1 LRVDFDFYN
10 NIHHS
15 QRDHH
20 TDTAKPPDPHIQ
32 TQVAPT
38 LAIMAKKTSKA
49 GSSTASA
56 PPKATNNN
64 DFDIDDIFSGK
75 PLKSNPAPVASS
87 SSSAKAKAVDI
98 TSTSKAKKDKKK
110 KKAVGD
116 GGDEV
121 QAGIAVNGVK
131 GKRKAES
138 DGVVESATKSKKSK
152 TTSEFKPSKTSKS
165 VQKKLRDDD
174 DEDDEEDLDEDY
186 TDEDDDEDDEPST
199 PKVVEVLD
207 PSAVSR
213 SKVKQALQP
222 PPSRSKGG
230 RREVDVEEEMF
241 RDSRG
246 DGPSTSHAASH
257 PRYEPFKRS
266 YQENR

>member
-1 LRVDFDFYN
+1 
-10 NIHHS
+10 
-15 QRDHH
+15 
-20 TDTAKPPDPHIQ
+20 
-32 TQVAPT
+32 
-38 LAIMAKKTSKA
+38 MAKKTSKA
-49 GSSTASA
+49 GPSAASA

-87 SSSAKAKAVDI
+87 SSSKPKAVHI
-98 TSTSKAKKDKKK
+98 TSTSKADKKDKKK

-116 GGDEV
+116 GGEEV
-121 QAGIAVNGVK
+121 QAGIAVNGGK

-138 DGVVESATKSKKSK
+138 DGIVEPATKSKKTK
-152 TTSEFKPSKTSKS
+152 TTSELKPSKTSKS

-186 TDEDDDEDDEPST
+186 TDEDDDETST

-246 DGPSTSHAASH
+246 DGPSTSHAAPS
-257 PRYEPFKRS
+257 S
-266 YQENR
+266 MI

>member
-1 LRVDFDFYN
+1 
-10 NIHHS
+10 
-15 QRDHH
+15 
-20 TDTAKPPDPHIQ
+20 
-32 TQVAPT
+32 
-38 LAIMAKKTSKA
+38 MAKKTSKA
-49 GSSTASA
+49 GSSAASA

-87 SSSAKAKAVDI
+87 SSSKPKAADS

-131 GKRKAES
+131 GKRKA
-138 DGVVESATKSKKSK
+138 DGDNVVESATKSKKTK
-152 TTSEFKPSKTSKS
+152 TTRETELSKTSKS
-165 VQKKLRDDD
+165 SQNQLRDDD

-186 TDEDDDEDDEPST
+186 TDEDDDETST

-246 DGPSTSHAASH
+246 DGPSTSHAAPS
-257 PRYEPFKRS
+257 S
-266 YQENR
+266 MI

>member
-1 LRVDFDFYN
+1 
-10 NIHHS
+10 
-15 QRDHH
+15 
-20 TDTAKPPDPHIQ
+20 
-32 TQVAPT
+32 
-38 LAIMAKKTSKA
+38 MAKKTSKA
-49 GSSTASA
+49 GTSAASA

-75 PLKSNPAPVASS
+75 PLKTKPAPVASS
-87 SSSAKAKAVDI
+87 SSSEPKAVDI
-98 TSTSKAKKDKKK
+98 TSTNKAKKDKKK

-186 TDEDDDEDDEPST
+186 TDEDDEPST
-199 PKVVEVLD
+199 PKVVEILD

-246 DGPSTSHAASH
+246 DGPSTSHAAPS
-257 PRYEPFKRS
+257 S
-266 YQENR
+266 MI

>member
-1 LRVDFDFYN
+1 
-10 NIHHS
+10 
-15 QRDHH
+15 
-20 TDTAKPPDPHIQ
+20 
-32 TQVAPT
+32 
-38 LAIMAKKTSKA
+38 MAKKTSKA
-49 GSSTASA
+49 GTTAASA

-87 SSSAKAKAVDI
+87 SSSKPKAADS
-98 TSTSKAKKDKKK
+98 TSTDKAKKDKKK

-116 GGDEV
+116 GKEEV

-131 GKRKAES
+131 GKRKA
-138 DGVVESATKSKKSK
+138 DGDNVVEPAIKSKKSK
-152 TTSEFKPSKTSKS
+152 TTSEIKLSKTSKS
-165 VQKKLRDDD
+165 VQKKLRDDGD

-186 TDEDDDEDDEPST
+186 TDEDDEPST

-213 SKVKQALQP
+213 SKVKQALRP

-230 RREVDVEEEMF
+230 RREVDAEEEMF

-246 DGPSTSHAASH
+246 DGPSTSHAAPS
-257 PRYEPFKRS
+257 S
-266 YQENR
+266 MI

>member
-1 LRVDFDFYN
+1 MSRISISTLTTCNMMGNRPRITTPKRWSDP
-10 NIHHS
+10 IRIPRHS
-15 QRDHH
+15 PNQLSI
-20 TDTAKPPDPHIQ
+20 T
-32 TQVAPT
+32 
-38 LAIMAKKTSKA
+38 MAKKTSKA

-56 PPKATNNN
+56 PPKASNNN

-75 PLKSNPAPVASS
+75 PLKTKPAPVASS
-87 SSSAKAKAVDI
+87 SSSAKAKTVES
-98 TSTSKAKKDKKK
+98 TSTSKAKKDNKK

-138 DGVVESATKSKKSK
+138 DGIVESATKSKKSK
-152 TTSEFKPSKTSKS
+152 TTSETKPSKTSKS
-165 VQKKLRDDD
+165 TQNKPSNDYDD

-186 TDEDDDEDDEPST
+186 TDEDDEDDEDDETST

-222 PPSRSKGG
+222 PPSRSKLKGG
-230 RREVDVEEEMF
+230 RREVDAEEEMF

-246 DGPSTSHAASH
+246 DGPSESHAA
-257 PRYEPFKRS
+257 PLFMI
-266 YQENR
+266 

>member
-1 LRVDFDFYN
+1 
-10 NIHHS
+10 
-15 QRDHH
+15 
-20 TDTAKPPDPHIQ
+20 
-32 TQVAPT
+32 
-38 LAIMAKKTSKA
+38 MAKKTSKA
-49 GSSTASA
+49 GSSAASA

-75 PLKSNPAPVASS
+75 PLKSKPAPVASS
-87 SSSAKAKAVDI
+87 SSAKPKAVNS
-98 TSTSKAKKDKKK
+98 TSTNKAEKKDKKKK

-116 GGDEV
+116 WGDEV
-121 QAGIAVNGVK
+121 QAGIAVNGGK
-131 GKRKAES
+131 GKRKA
-138 DGVVESATKSKKSK
+138 DGDNVVEPATKSKKTK
-152 TTSEFKPSKTSKS
+152 IMSELQPSKTSKS

-186 TDEDDDEDDEPST
+186 TDENDDETST

-230 RREVDVEEEMF
+230 RREVDAEEEMF
-241 RDSRG
+241 KDSRG
-246 DGPSTSHAASH
+246 DGPSTSHAAPS
-257 PRYEPFKRS
+257 S
-266 YQENR
+266 MI

>member
-1 LRVDFDFYN
+1 
-10 NIHHS
+10 
-15 QRDHH
+15 
-20 TDTAKPPDPHIQ
+20 
-32 TQVAPT
+32 
-38 LAIMAKKTSKA
+38 MAKKTSKA
-49 GSSTASA
+49 GSSAASA

-87 SSSAKAKAVDI
+87 SSSKPKAADS
-98 TSTSKAKKDKKK
+98 TSTDKAKKDKKK

-116 GGDEV
+116 GKEEV

-131 GKRKAES
+131 GKRKA
-138 DGVVESATKSKKSK
+138 DGDNVVEPAIKSKKSK

-186 TDEDDDEDDEPST
+186 TDEDEDDDEDDETST

-246 DGPSTSHAASH
+246 DGPSTSHAAPS
-257 PRYEPFKRS
+257 S
-266 YQENR
+266 MI